1 MKKIVTITDKEKWC
15 YMEKIFLKV
24 DEDII
29 DKTLAY
35 DVYTDEGLMIV
46 PTDTLITNYIY
57 NKLKEFKIDR
67 VYVYK
72 SPAIHENNFFNF
84 ENINQDQ
91 KKYIDNVNTAKTMI
105 QDLASG
111 KELDI
116 NKAEYISNNIYSK
129 INDIGSLMECI
140 NSVKIA
146 DQYTYS
152 HSINVSAY
160 AMLIGK
166 WMGLNERQ
174 LSEIIIAGLLHDVG
188 KSQIPAGILNK
199 KGRLSEEEFEIVKR
213 HTIFGFDIVKK
224 FEDISIEIKR
234 AVIMHHEKEDGTG
247 YPFGIHG
254 NQKNLYS
261 KIITAADI
269 FDAITSDRVYKGKQ
283 TPFSAFKE
291 LEKFGYDVLDPKVML
306 AMFSNM
312 PSYYIGS
319 KVKMENGEIGE
330 VVYVPNQCVYAP
342 VVKVNNNFLDFAVEK
357 EAYIKEFL

>member
-1 MKKIVTITDKEKWC
+1 
-15 YMEKIFLKV
+15 MEKIFLKV
-24 DEDII
+24 NEDII

-35 DVYTDEGLMIV
+35 DVYTDEGLLII
-46 PTDTLITNYIY
+46 PSDTLITNYIFT
-57 NKLKEFKIDR
+57 KIREFKIDR

-72 SPAIHENNFFNF
+72 SPAIHGNDYFNF
-84 ENINQDQ
+84 ENINDEQ
-91 KKYIDNVNTAKTMI
+91 KKYIDNVNTAKLMI

-111 KELDI
+111 KGLDI
-116 NKAEYISNNIYSK
+116 NKAEHISNNIYSK
-129 INDIGSLMECI
+129 INDIGSLMECV

-152 HSINVSAY
+152 HSINVSVY
-160 AMLIGK
+160 GMLIGK
-166 WMGLNERQ
+166 WMGLDEKQ

-188 KSQIPAGILNK
+188 KSQIPVEILNK
-199 KGRLSEEEFEIVKR
+199 KGKLTCEEYEIVKR
-213 HTIFGFDIVKK
+213 HTIFGFDIIKK
-224 FEDISIEIKR
+224 FDDISMEIKR

-247 YPFGIHG
+247 YPFGIG
-254 NQKNLYS
+254 GKQKNLYS

-269 FDAITSDRVYKGKQ
+269 FDAITSERIYKGRQ
-283 TPFSAFKE
+283 TPFIAFKE
-291 LEKFGYDVLDPKVML
+291 LEKIGYDVIDPKVML

-342 VVKVNNNFLDFAVEK
+342 VIKVNNCFHDFAVEK
-357 EAYIKEFL
+357 ELYIKEFL